1 MLRWEG
7 ISPGSDPMGIPLS
20 CPGQQ
25 NRRDVASSPVCSSEM
40 HTAEKKC
47 ELVSARAASSAQKYE
62 PRYKSRVI
70 KESKTI
76 KIVISSPRTS
86 GFMCLQVKDALKR
99 LSDKTLQQ
107 VCLYQATR
115 LPRALLAFQLSVLSW
130 TLVLSFSQI
139 IRSRFCVILAR

>member
-1 MLRWEG
+1 
-7 ISPGSDPMGIPLS
+7 MGIPLS

-25 NRRDVASSPVCSSEM
+25 NRRDVASSPVCLSEM

-47 ELVSARAASSAQKYE
+47 VLVSARAASSAQKYE

-86 GFMCLQVKDALKR
+86 GFMCLQVKDALKT

-115 LPRALLAFQLSVLSW
+115 LPRASQGFGKGLAFQLSVLSW
-130 TLVLSFSQI
+130 TLVLSCSQI
-139 IRSRFCVILAR
+139 IWSRFCVILAR